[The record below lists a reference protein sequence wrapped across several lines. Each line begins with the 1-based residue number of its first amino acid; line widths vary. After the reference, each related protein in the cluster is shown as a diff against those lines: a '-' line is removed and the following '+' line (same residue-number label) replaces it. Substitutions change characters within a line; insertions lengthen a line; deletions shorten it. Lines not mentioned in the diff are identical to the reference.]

1 MWEMALVA
9 STQHSTELFLSLVC
23 TLNLLLSSAML
34 AYYMMT
40 EIAAL
45 MRAEPKV
52 SPNIL
57 KEFQVSIVL

>member
-1 MWEMALVA
+1 MALVA
-9 STQHSTELFLSLVC
+9 SIQHSTELFLSLVC
-23 TLNLLLSSAML
+23 TLTLLLSSAVL

-40 EIAAL
+40 EIATL

-57 KEFQVSIVL
+57 RGFQVSIVL